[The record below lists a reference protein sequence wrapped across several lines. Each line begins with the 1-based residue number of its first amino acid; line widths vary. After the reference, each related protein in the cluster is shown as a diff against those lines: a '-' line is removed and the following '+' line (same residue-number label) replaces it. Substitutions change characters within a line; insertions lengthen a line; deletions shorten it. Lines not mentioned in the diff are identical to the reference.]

1 MNNESGTIWPK
12 KKQFHEWIALCVCFY
27 SGATVVW
34 PRPHWRHSVVYQGFT
49 GITHMHIYIR
59 AAVRGAL
66 DFSLRRIGKG
76 QWLRLYLATQLIVL
90 WQVTSVLLSFLPF
103 LAKTETDKPNALN
116 KFVENLLGNWT
127 RTMANQEGI
136 FVDETFHCAHHNRI
150 CHSSFFLLTQRE
162 AFLSAYSTSICAY
175 QFRGVSSLFEEVFIS
190 AASTLNW
197 KFNDENITTAFWL

>member
-1 MNNESGTIWPK
+1 M
-12 KKQFHEWIALCVCFY
+12 CFY
-27 SGATVVW
+27 YGATVVW

-66 DFSLRRIGKG
+66 DFSLLRNGKC

-116 KFVENLLGNWT
+116 KFVENLLENWT

-150 CHSSFFLLTQRE
+150 CHSSFF
-162 AFLSAYSTSICAY
+162 FFFYSTWSILERLLHFY
-175 QFRGVSSLFEEVFIS
+175 LRLSIPRGFVIIRRGFHFRCEH
-190 AASTLNW
+190 T
-197 KFNDENITTAFWL
+197 

>member
-27 SGATVVW
+27 YGATVVW

-66 DFSLRRIGKG
+66 DFSLLRNGKC

-116 KFVENLLGNWT
+116 KFVENLLENWT

-150 CHSSFFLLTQRE
+150 CHSSFF
-162 AFLSAYSTSICAY
+162 FFFYSTWSILERLLHFY
-175 QFRGVSSLFEEVFIS
+175 LRLSIPRGFVIIRRGFHFRCEH
-190 AASTLNW
+190 T
-197 KFNDENITTAFWL
+197 